1 MVWQLAFVCNK
12 KWRWNRIQKTWIYW
26 KHVSTSPFLHIKRL
40 VLEVLP
46 FLPHSQLASMIPTI
60 LLLMLDP
67 SQPQY
72 IRSKSYSLLHCWPST
87 TLGHEMTPRRLR
99 KSSPILLIGNS
110 SINPT
115 AFGGGRLESKVVP
128 PSSQLQPPRNWTNNS
143 RKSSSTEMKFLSA
156 FKSSIAAFTLGS
168 QICQESEASHKRFPF
183 YTRVENHGPVQ
194 QHVFKMLSTAIVL
207 KAKLPIRSQAA
218 CWISVVVKI
227 GRCLEFLSESS
238 DNRNFWTHPVSYLGS
253 SVKR

>member
-1 MVWQLAFVCNK
+1 MGNGLAVGNCMQQKMEVKQNSENVDLLKTCFN
-12 KWRWNRIQKTWIYW
+12 ITFFAYQKTCLGSSSFPSTLPIGFHDSHHFAPDVGPITASIYSIQ
-26 KHVSTSPFLHIKRL
+26 VLFSP
-40 VLEVLP
+40 
-46 FLPHSQLASMIPTI
+46 
-60 LLLMLDP
+60 
-67 SQPQY
+67 
-72 IRSKSYSLLHCWPST
+72 SLLAQYN
-87 TLGHEMTPRRLR
+87 LR
-99 KSSPILLIGNS
+99 TRNDATGTKEIFTHTVDWNS

-194 QHVFKMLSTAIVL
+194 RHVFKMLSTATVL
-207 KAKLPIRSQAA
+207 NDTWPGQTSNKKPSSLLNLCCCENRS
-218 CWISVVVKI
+218 
-227 GRCLEFLSESS
+227 L
-238 DNRNFWTHPVSYLGS
+238 LG
-253 SVKR
+253 VFVRK